1 MVFLTRT
8 VGHVFVTPRVMTSF
22 ALHHSS
28 DTAMANGFTMQ
39 LASLPAN
46 AQTVTVPALTGDD
59 TFVFAG
65 HTQTLTNKTL
75 DAPVLTGTANI
86 QGATLDGGTGATIDG
101 IFNGGTFNDGQL
113 VDPILGGEV
122 GFAPG
127 STATGTLNGGGMTTL
142 TNMMMEAPTLLGNV
156 TVDNATIIGY
166 NTTLQGTY
174 TSTATMS
181 GGTLSGPTLTG
192 TIDASGATVTGPIVN
207 GLTLQNMLTA
217 HGSGAAISGEF
228 NATGATFT
236 SPTISNGTL
245 SGGLTSDS
253 GSFSGSFDAE
263 DATFVNPT
271 IEGPTISGTISA
283 DSTALSGTFDSS
295 AATLTNVTLTVPTIR
310 QPIST
315 WHERVLVSCNTNI
328 ADLNNVSTTLDMDS
342 AYSFGDLQV
351 NDRVLV
357 ADQTTTSQ
365 NGIYY
370 KSSSTTLTRAA
381 DLPEGP
387 CATGALVAVQF
398 GTLRGGRVFM
408 MTSPTFEVNVG
419 TTGHTWSGVTGGTGI
434 TVDGNDTLENK
445 TIDVADNFVT
455 LFRRFT
461 KSANETLGD
470 TGTTGWTFYRCDVS
484 DGPITLTLPTALG
497 SNVIVTFSDTGSAS
511 TTDTIT
517 IDGDGTQ
524 TIGGAPTFVIN
535 APHNSITLMSNGVDG
550 WHLL

>member
-65 HTQTLTNKTL
+65 YTQTLTNKTL

-86 QGATLDGGTGATIDG
+86 EGATLDGGDGATIDG

-113 VDPILGGEV
+113 GDPTLQGEV
-122 GFAPG
+122 VFAPG

-142 TNMMMEAPTLLGNV
+142 TNMKMDAPTLLGNV
-156 TVDNATIIGY
+156 TVDDATIIGN

-181 GGTLSGPTLTG
+181 GGTLSGPTLIG

-217 HGSGAAISGEF
+217 HGNGAGISGEF
-228 NATGATFT
+228 NATNATFT

-245 SGGLTSDS
+245 VGGLTSDS
-253 GSFSGSFDAE
+253 GSFSGSFNAE

-315 WHERVLVSCNTNI
+315 WHERVRFARDTNI
-328 ADLNNVSTTLDMDS
+328 DVSNATGSTIDGTAWASITNGDRILLTGQTDTTE
-342 AYSFGDLQV
+342 
-351 NDRVLV
+351 
-357 ADQTTTSQ
+357 
-365 NGIYY
+365 NGIYT
-370 KSSSTTLTRAA
+370 KSNSTLVRAA
-381 DLPEGP
+381 DLP
-387 CATGALVAVQF
+387 TGNCETGVLVAVQA
-398 GTLRGGRVFM
+398 GGVYANQVFM
-408 MTSPTFEVNVG
+408 MSGSAMTVNVG
-419 TTGHTWSGVTGGTGI
+419 TDTMSWSAVTGTGI
-434 TVDGNDTLENK
+434 TANSPHTLTNK
-445 TIDVADNFVT
+445 TIDVAGTGNVIT
-455 LFRRFT
+455 LFERVST
-461 KSANETLGD
+461 ATNTTPQTLAPR
-470 TGTTGWTFYRCDVS
+470 TTGWTLYDVDAAS
-484 DGPITLTLPTALG
+484 GARILNLPSASGFNALLTFA
-497 SNVIVTFSDTGSAS
+497 DTGSAS
-511 TTDTIT
+511 VSNTIT
-517 IDGDGTQ
+517 INADGSD
-524 TIGGAPTFVIN
+524 TINGSSSFEIN
-535 APHNSITLMSNGVDG
+535 APFNTITIMSSGASA
-550 WHLL
+550 WRTI